1 MKKELFVIQK
11 NARIA
16 ENIFEVV
23 LSGDISEMKRP
34 GQFVNIA
41 IPDCYLRRPIS
52 VSDYGD
58 GRLTLVYKTVGKGTE
73 ILSRMQAG
81 EKLDILVGLG
91 NGYDLSSSGKR
102 PLLIGGGVGVPPLY
116 KLCKDLIGEGK
127 KPAVALGFNTGKE
140 VFYYREFIALGADVF
155 LTTANGSLGRRGFV
169 TDVIRELEYTY
180 FYACGPL
187 PMYRAIESVAKTDG
201 EYSMEERMACGF
213 GACMGC
219 SCKTKDGYKRVCKE
233 GPVFK
238 RGEIVWQ
245 TPQ

>member
-127 KPAVALGFNTGKE
+127 KPAVALGFNTEKE
-140 VFYYREFIALGADVF
+140 VFYHREFIALGADVF

-187 PMYRAIESVAKTDG
+187 PMYRAIESAVKTDG